1 MRSLPFTITILLA
14 LFVSIGTPQSLSG
27 QAPARDGFF
36 IGFGVGGGSI
46 GFEGDSEREV
56 GGAGYFKIGGA
67 LSDKVL
73 LGAEVGAW
81 SKEMG
86 EEGVSGTVT
95 SSNLNA
101 VVYVYPD
108 PAGGFFLKGGLG
120 FAVLSVEANFG
131 DFNLSQSDNGFGFTL
146 GAGYDIGFGGRFSLT
161 PHADFDY
168 GGFEDSSINLIR
180 FGLGFNW
187 Y

>member
-1 MRSLPFTITILLA
+1 MRSLPFAISMLLT
-14 LFVSIGTPQSLSG
+14 LFVSISTPLNA

-36 IGFGVGGGSI
+36 IGFGVGAGSL
-46 GFEGDSEREV
+46 GFEDDSEREV

-67 LSDKVL
+67 LNDKVL
-73 LGAEVGAW
+73 LGAEGAGW

-86 EEGVSGTVT
+86 EVGVSGTVT
-95 SSNLNA
+95 SSHLNV

-108 PAGGFFLKGGLG
+108 PAGGFFLKGGPG
-120 FAVLSVEANFG
+120 FAVLSAEAKFG
-131 DFNLSQSDNGFGFTL
+131 DITFSETDNGFGFTL

-168 GGFEDSSINLIR
+168 GGFADSSINLIR
-180 FGLGFNW
+180 IGLGFNW

>member
-14 LFVSIGTPQSLSG
+14 LFVSIGTAQPLSG

-56 GGAGYFKIGGA
+56 GGAAYFKIGGA
-67 LSDKVL
+67 LSDKIL
-73 LGAEVGAW
+73 IGAEGAGW

-86 EEGVSGTVT
+86 EEGVSGTFT
-95 SSNLNA
+95 SSNLNV

-108 PAGGFFLKGGLG
+108 PAGGFFLKGGPG
-120 FAVLSVEANFG
+120 FAMLSAEAKFG
-131 DFNLSQSDNGFGFTL
+131 DITFSESDNGFGFTL

-161 PHADFDY
+161 PHADFHY
-168 GGFEDSSINLIR
+168 GGFEEGSMNLIR
-180 FGLGFNW
+180 MGLGFNW

>member
-1 MRSLPFTITILLA
+1 M
-14 LFVSIGTPQSLSG
+14 
-27 QAPARDGFF
+27 
-36 IGFGVGGGSI
+36 
-46 GFEGDSEREV
+46 EEE
-56 GGAGYFKIGGA
+56 
-67 LSDKVL
+67 
-73 LGAEVGAW
+73 
-81 SKEMG
+81 

-120 FAVLSVEANFG
+120 FAVLSAEANLG

>member
-14 LFVSIGTPQSLSG
+14 LVVSISPPLNA

-73 LGAEVGAW
+73 LGAEGVGW

-95 SSNLNA
+95 SSNLNV

-108 PAGGFFLKGGLG
+108 PAGGFFLKGGPG
-120 FAVLSVEANFG
+120 FAMLSAEAKFG
-131 DFNLSQSDNGFGFTL
+131 DITFSETDNGFGFTL

-168 GGFEDSSINLIR
+168 GGFADSSINLIR
-180 FGLGFNW
+180 IGLGFNW

>member
-1 MRSLPFTITILLA
+1 MRNLPFTITILLA
-14 LFVSIGTPQSLSG
+14 LFLSIGTAQSLSG
-27 QAPARDGFF
+27 QAPVRDGFF
-36 IGFGVGGGSI
+36 VGFGVGGGSI

-56 GGAGYFKIGGA
+56 GGAAYFKIGGA
-67 LSDKVL
+67 LNDKVL
-73 LGAEVGAW
+73 IGAEAGGW
-81 SKEMG
+81 SKEME

-108 PAGGFFLKGGLG
+108 PTRGFFLKGGLG
-120 FAVLSVEANFG
+120 FALLEAEATFG
-131 DFNLSQSDNGFGFTL
+131 DWSFSESENGFGFTL

>member
-14 LFVSIGTPQSLSG
+14 LFVSIGTAQSLSG

-36 IGFGVGGGSI
+36 IGFGVGGGSF
-46 GFEGDSEREV
+46 GFEGDSEREA
-56 GGAGYFKIGGA
+56 GGAAYFKIGGA

-73 LGAEVGAW
+73 LGAEIGAW

-86 EEGVSGTVT
+86 EEGISGTVT

-101 VVYVYPD
+101 VAYVYPN

-120 FAVLSVEANFG
+120 FAVLGAEANLG
-131 DFNLSQSDNGFGFTL
+131 DFSISETETGLGFTL

-161 PHADFDY
+161 PHADFHY
-168 GGFEDSSINLIR
+168 GGFEEGSMNLIR
-180 FGLGFNW
+180 MGLGFNW